1 MLQWLFTD
9 RVCNCV
15 VVVTYIFI
23 FQQHR
28 WAVPAPGKISE
39 YIISWKML
47 THRLLFFKNSKVS
60 PSLQK
65 YTVTWLDLKS
75 CTHPKHEERLIPR
88 SFFLIYKPNPP
99 VNRAFN
105 QKKTHLVS
113 SMLWWK
119 QDPLDCANTWNGH
132 HMKNQ
137 PKDSKKTTKDEQYT

>member
-1 MLQWLFTD
+1 
-9 RVCNCV
+9 
-15 VVVTYIFI
+15 
-23 FQQHR
+23 
-28 WAVPAPGKISE
+28 
-39 YIISWKML
+39 ML

-105 QKKTHLVS
+105 QKKNILYPVCYDGNRTHWTVQTHE
-113 SMLWWK
+113 M
-119 QDPLDCANTWNGH
+119 D
-132 HMKNQ
+132 
-137 PKDSKKTTKDEQYT
+137 TT